1 MAHHE
6 EKFHRRRY
14 QSSVATTVVS
24 ITLVLLM
31 LGILAM
37 VFLHARKLSD
47 YIRENI
53 GFIVYLKNDAPQEDI
68 ILLHKRIQSRT
79 YVKKADYIAPDAAAR
94 ELSAELGED
103 FIDFLGYNPLPPA
116 IDLRVKAAW
125 GNVDSL
131 EAIERSL
138 LLEPAVSK
146 VFYQKS
152 QVDAINRNIRRVGI
166 VLLGFSSLLVL
177 IAVALIHNTIR
188 LSVYSRRFIIRTM
201 RLVGAT
207 RGFITRPF
215 IFRGILKGLIS
226 ALLAIALLIGL
237 IYAVM
242 RRLPEISGFIDTEL
256 YLAVFGLVVVVG
268 VMLSWISTWFAVRR
282 FIRMKEDDLYR

>member
-1 MAHHE
+1 M
-6 EKFHRRRY
+6 
-14 QSSVATTVVS
+14 
-24 ITLVLLM
+24 
-31 LGILAM
+31 
-37 VFLHARKLSD
+37 
-47 YIRENI
+47 
-53 GFIVYLKNDAPQEDI
+53 VYLKNDAPQEDI